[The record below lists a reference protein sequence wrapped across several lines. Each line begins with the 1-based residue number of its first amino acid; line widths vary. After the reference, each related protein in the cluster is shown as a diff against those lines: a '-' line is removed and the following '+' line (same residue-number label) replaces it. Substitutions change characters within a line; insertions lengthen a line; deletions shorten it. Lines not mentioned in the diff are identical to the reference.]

1 MLLFFK
7 SFSLSNDEFYKINK
21 FIEQENVELAFQYL
35 KKYFL
40 NLMNLQI
47 LILIGKIYI
56 VLEQPIK
63 ATNYFEKVY
72 FFY

>member
-35 KKYFL
+35 KKITFL

-47 LILIGKIYI
+47 
-56 VLEQPIK
+56 
-63 ATNYFEKVY
+63 F
-72 FFY
+72 